1 MRSPRRPGPG
11 VLLLGAA
18 VALVLLG
25 PSLWPMPH
33 SAMDLDALNAP
44 ASLAHP
50 MGTDQLGRD
59 LVARLIAGGRVSLAV
74 ALAAALVG
82 TGIGLAI
89 GIAAGMSRR
98 LDAPLMRLTDIF
110 LCLPLLPL
118 LLIAASLFRAPLA
131 AALGPEAGIFTLI
144 TLSIGATSWMGT
156 ARVLRAEV
164 RSLMQREF
172 IAAAR
177 LAGIGPAQM
186 VLHHILPNVAS
197 ALSVSAA
204 LAAASA
210 ILMESALSF
219 LGLGFPPDLPS
230 WGRLIYEGTPH
241 LGTYPGR
248 ALWPGA
254 MIAAT
259 VIGITCLGD
268 ALRNLA
274 APR

>member
-1 MRSPRRPGPG
+1 MPSPRRPR
-11 VLLLGAA
+11 LGFFLFGCAM
-18 VALVLLG
+18 VLVLLG
-25 PSLWPMPH
+25 PLLWPMPH
-33 SAMDLDALNAP
+33 DATNLGTRNAP

-50 MGTDQLGRD
+50 LGTDQLGRD
-59 LVARLIAGGRVSLAV
+59 LAARLLAGGRVSLAV
-74 ALAAALVG
+74 AFVAALVG
-82 TGIGLAI
+82 TGIGLTI

-98 LDAPLMRLTDIF
+98 LDAPLMRLTDVF

-131 AALGPEAGIFTLI
+131 TALGPGGGIFALI

-156 ARVLRAEV
+156 ARILRAEV
-164 RSLMQREF
+164 RSVMQREF

-177 LAGIGPAQM
+177 LVGIGPARM
-186 VLHHILPNVAS
+186 VLHHILPNIAS
-197 ALSVSAA
+197 ALGVSAA

-230 WGRLIYEGTPH
+230 WGRLIHEGTPH

-268 ALRNLA
+268 ALRNLVA
-274 APR
+274 SQ